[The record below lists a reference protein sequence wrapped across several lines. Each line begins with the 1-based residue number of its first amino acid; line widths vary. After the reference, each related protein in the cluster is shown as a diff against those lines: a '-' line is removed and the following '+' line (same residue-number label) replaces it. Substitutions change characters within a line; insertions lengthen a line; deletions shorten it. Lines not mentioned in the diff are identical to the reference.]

1 MKREKVRYVRL
12 DPEGN
17 ITCLVL
23 SRVPPEERERVTA
36 VLMDR
41 CEQVGYL
48 VPPASREAA
57 AGLQMMGGEFCGNA
71 AMATAAWLAA
81 GKDPESLVEQEM
93 LLEVSGAEK
102 PVACRVRKEGRDWL
116 ASVEMPLPLGTEPCE
131 ILGEKLEA
139 VHLPGMVHLIRRGDG
154 LSRERAEQML
164 RAAAEIFPEPA
175 AGLLQWQAEES
186 EGKAPCGVQRAELLS
201 GRLIPLVW
209 VRESRTLV
217 WEAACGRGTA
227 AAACL
232 DSIRRGASL
241 AVSARQPGG
250 GRLQAE
256 TLWGPEGIRWVTLSG
271 RIRMEAPALL
281 DEEMLER
288 S

>member
-1 MKREKVRYVRL
+1 MEKEKVRYVRL

-23 SRVPPEERERVTA
+23 SRVLPEERERVTA
-36 VLMDR
+36 ALMDR

-48 VPPASREAA
+48 VPPASGEAA

-81 GKDPESLVEQEM
+81 GKGPDCAEEQEL

-102 PVACRVRKEGRDWL
+102 PVACRVRKEGRNWR
-116 ASVEMPLPLGTEPCE
+116 ASVEMPLPLGTEPCQ
-131 ILGEKLEA
+131 ILGERLEA
-139 VHLPGMVHLIRRGDG
+139 VHLPGMVHLIRRGED

-175 AGLLQWQAEES
+175 AGLLQWQAEET
-186 EGKAPCGVQRAELLS
+186 EGKALCGAQRAETLS
-201 GRLIPLVW
+201 GRLIPLIW

-217 WEAACGRGTA
+217 WETACGSGTA

-232 DSIRRGASL
+232 ESIRRGASL
-241 AVSARQPGG
+241 AVSVQQPGG
-250 GRLQAE
+250 GQLQAE
-256 TLWGPEGIRWVTLSG
+256 ILWGPEGIRRVTLSG
-271 RIRMEAPALL
+271 RIRMGEPALL
-281 DEEMLER
+281 EEKGPKK